1 MTSLFPSLPVLS
13 SLSRPSDLFT
23 STAPYILTIS
33 LYNRSEDQTPRLV
46 VNCSHEPTLKL
57 LKGYLETWG
66 KGAGVCLSFL
76 SLVHADTIT
85 PQRQQSHLK
94 SNLTLVESEFYPGTM
109 DTLIVSPKGLSWDRK
124 GEVNPTVILAFIE
137 GVVGYR
143 MVSTTGSRW
152 MYRRDTQFS

>member
-1 MTSLFPSLPVLS
+1 MTSLPALS

-33 LYNRSEDQTPRLV
+33 LYNRSEDPVPKLV

-66 KGAGVCLSFL
+66 KGTGVCLSFL

-85 PQRQQSHLK
+85 QRQQSHLK
-94 SNLTLVESEFYPGTM
+94 SSLTLLESDFYPGTM
-109 DTLIVSPKGLSWDRK
+109 DTLIVSPKSLSRDRK

-152 MYRRDTQFS
+152 MYRRDIQLG